1 MAKHHSQQSLL
12 YMWPKHSRP
21 DANSDNPASSMSET
35 VSESE
40 VRVNGV
46 DSSIPSGT
54 EISSSATGSSAA
66 TSTEGMSQ
74 PNCSACT
81 LPCCTDPKPF
91 QPVNSV
97 VLASLANKSQNF
109 CRGLV

>member
-12 YMWPKHSRP
+12 YMWPKRSRP

-54 EISSSATGSSAA
+54 ETSNSATGSSAA
-66 TSTEGMSQ
+66 TNTEGMSQ

-81 LPCCTDPKPF
+81 LPCC
-91 QPVNSV
+91 
-97 VLASLANKSQNF
+97 LIQNHF
-109 CRGLV
+109 NQ